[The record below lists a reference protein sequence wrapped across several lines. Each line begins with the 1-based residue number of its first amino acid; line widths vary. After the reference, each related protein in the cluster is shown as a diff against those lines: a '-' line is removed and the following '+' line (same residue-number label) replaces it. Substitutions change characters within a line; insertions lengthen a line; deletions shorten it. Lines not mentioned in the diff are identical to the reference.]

1 MGSVL
6 LFLSCVVLAVSKATR
21 TAFELL
27 DEEENDLVQRRQ
39 DFDDWCKKELSNQ
52 EKLRQ
57 ELLQLQEDSEIEIP
71 GEFEVPGKLLEIARQ
86 LKPNPPELKMADLT
100 VKTLRAVETDLARS
114 QTLFFGETR
123 GMHALQKLLREAS
136 DRMKGLSLGDTSR
149 ASLTVQLETLKAEQK
164 KCQRAACC
172 ATCKVNCFAQRSK
185 GLRHGPGTN
194 TSISSGGCRALW
206 PGPHCS

>member
-114 QTLFFGETR
+114 QTLFFWRDARDACIAKAVARSQRQDEG
-123 GMHALQKLLREAS
+123 
-136 DRMKGLSLGDTSR
+136 SLIG
-149 ASLTVQLETLKAEQK
+149 
-164 KCQRAACC
+164 
-172 ATCKVNCFAQRSK
+172 
-185 GLRHGPGTN
+185 
-194 TSISSGGCRALW
+194 
-206 PGPHCS
+206 